1 MNFEIEALINEIV
14 TLYTV
19 KNAFFVQHFH
29 NKSHVVGCC
38 LLLLVG
44 KKVISVLIQIENS

>member
-19 KNAFFVQHFH
+19 KNAFLYNIFIINHMWWAIV
-29 NKSHVVGCC
+29 CC
-38 LLLLVG
+38 YWWAR
-44 KKVISVLIQIENS
+44 K